1 MRRPET
7 LMNNFPQKSVNNTT
21 NGPVMDGMK
30 PQSFYKTA
38 KIPILNVIA
47 AQLHRPNTKAPK
59 FPVKQNDINCRAMSS
74 NYKHV

>member
-1 MRRPET
+1 
-7 LMNNFPQKSVNNTT
+7 MNNFPQKSLNNTDK
-21 NGPVMDGMK
+21 GDCVVGMK

-47 AQLHRPNTKAPK
+47 ANLHRPNTKVPK